1 MKIEELT
8 PENAP
13 EISIADLL
21 DLRYRATQIYNSK
34 FMGTQVTVAKFM
46 KSGRM
51 VSAIERGDLLVKN
64 QIILRELRRRGEQTQ
79 TTQPI
84 DREAYKKSLA
94 GFDPGDLPSITV
106 VKSFAAIHGDFVGK
120 PKTTDLVNLNFR
132 CGDDEMGEPIVA
144 DVIAAIHKATAKDVI
159 CEFEIGGPA
168 GEHIPIYDLV
178 LVPRLAA
185 SKSKAAPQEQRIQF
199 ETAEISP
206 MLEKWN
212 EAKAREEMEIPDLL
226 RAAAWWDSR
235 SPFEKTRYKL
245 LHHRKDGTVV
255 YRALTKAMADLSDER
270 KSGRIPEETRRT
282 IYDHLARHFRQFE
295 KDPPPYKTNKADR
308 RTILKPYPSE
318 HACRMREPGLYT
330 GFSRIERTSAE
341 GKKYSVIYGIRTI
354 DGKRVSEEQ
363 AFRYPKA
370 AWTEAEARAHGESH
384 GGLEFEPAIEK
395 ADFEFKIM
403 KVDQEKQMVGGI
415 VYEPDDVD
423 TQGEYTDA
431 KEIESAQEAFM
442 QKYSEDTRRIKVQH
456 MGQNYHF
463 PIIESFIPEKD
474 TQKGTDKIPA
484 GAWWIMVKVTAPFIW
499 DEIKAGRLTGFSM
512 GGRARNA

>member
-1 MKIEELT
+1 
-8 PENAP
+8 
-13 EISIADLL
+13 
-21 DLRYRATQIYNSK
+21 
-34 FMGTQVTVAKFM
+34 
-46 KSGRM
+46 
-51 VSAIERGDLLVKN
+51 
-64 QIILRELRRRGEQTQ
+64 
-79 TTQPI
+79 
-84 DREAYKKSLA
+84 
-94 GFDPGDLPSITV
+94 
-106 VKSFAAIHGDFVGK
+106 
-120 PKTTDLVNLNFR
+120 
-132 CGDDEMGEPIVA
+132 
-144 DVIAAIHKATAKDVI
+144 
-159 CEFEIGGPA
+159 
-168 GEHIPIYDLV
+168 
-178 LVPRLAA
+178 
-185 SKSKAAPQEQRIQF
+185 
-199 ETAEISP
+199 
-206 MLEKWN
+206 
-212 EAKAREEMEIPDLL
+212 
-226 RAAAWWDSR
+226 
-235 SPFEKTRYKL
+235 
-245 LHHRKDGTVV
+245 
-255 YRALTKAMADLSDER
+255 
-270 KSGRIPEETRRT
+270 
-282 IYDHLARHFRQFE
+282 
-295 KDPPPYKTNKADR
+295 
-308 RTILKPYPSE
+308 
-318 HACRMREPGLYT
+318 MREPGLYT